1 MNMKTILIN
10 CVNEQPENQ
19 KYATSEQQTH
29 QLFPTVINKSKYLQ
43 INMGHDGLLELKV
56 AFY

>member
-1 MNMKTILIN
+1 MKTILIN